1 MKKALKIV
9 GIIIALLLVIMISIP
24 LLFSGKIESLAKT
37 EANKML
43 NGEFDFSS
51 LDISLFKNFPKAS
64 LTLNNFWIK
73 GADEFS
79 NDTIAKGKELTAT
92 INLFSL
98 FGDNYKIDR
107 VILKEATLKA
117 VIAENDKVNWD
128 ILKETDQAPSQETS
142 SEESGD
148 FSLELNQ
155 FTLDDLTILFDNR
168 KDKELMSINHLQL
181 NLKGDLSSDHTTLNI
196 SAETPSIS
204 YNVNGL
210 ALVNSIS
217 LKTKI
222 NLDADLKN
230 NKFTFNK
237 NEIQL
242 NAIKASL
249 DGWVALQDDDA
260 IEMDLNLNTDK
271 IDFKQILSL
280 IPALYT
286 NDFKGLKTE
295 GQATL
300 AAYAKGTYKGENL
313 PNFNLKLDVKDASF
327 RYPALPTAVEQ
338 INVFA
343 EIDNPGGSADA
354 TTIVINPLGLS
365 IAGNPFKVTANV
377 TNPISDP
384 AFKMTANGILD
395 LGRIKDVYPLEDMEL
410 NGVINANLSVAGKS
424 SDIEKERYEQIN
436 ASGTV
441 KLSDMV
447 LNTSTL
453 KDLKINQSLLTFS
466 PENLKLSETKVEFGK
481 NDLTIDSQLQ
491 NYIGYFMHGSTIKGS
506 LNVSSNYLNLDDF
519 GMSDETDEQ
528 AEQTDS
534 VTTTILIPKNIDFNM
549 NANFK
554 EVLLAKM
561 KFENINGRITLKD
574 GKADMTN
581 LSMNTMGG
589 EIIMNGFY
597 STQQPEHTLLNAN
610 LIMNSLVFSQVY
622 RDLDM
627 VQSLAPIF
635 NSLEGTF
642 SGAMQIKT
650 ELNENLEPV
659 YPSLQAA
666 GNLKT
671 KDISLENVKA
681 LQGLAKAVKKE
692 DLVNKPLKD
701 LELNFTI
708 KDGRLETKPFV
719 FNLGD
724 YEMTLSGT
732 TGLDQTI
739 DYSGKLK
746 LPSSVAKIDGLN
758 TVGILIGGTFND
770 PTFKLDT
777 KSMIESGGK
786 ALESA
791 AKDFISKELFK
802 NKKDSTATDNKDG
815 DKDFKEDVKE
825 EVGNKIKD
833 LFKKKKNK

>member
-1 MKKALKIV
+1 MKKVLKIV
-9 GIIIALLLVIMISIP
+9 GVIIALLLVIMISIP
-24 LLFSGKIESLAKT
+24 LLFGGKIESIAKQ

-64 LTLNNFWIK
+64 LTVNNFWVK
-73 GADEFS
+73 GVDDFS
-79 NDTIAKGKELTAT
+79 NDTIVKAKELTAT
-92 INLFSL
+92 IDIFSL
-98 FGDNYKIDR
+98 FGDSYEIDR

-128 ILKETDQAPSQETS
+128 ILKESEVTTETS
-142 SEESGD
+142 VATEEGGD
-148 FSLELNQ
+148 FALKLNQ
-155 FTLDDLTILFDNR
+155 LTLDDLTILFDNR

-181 NLKGDLSSDHTTLNI
+181 NLKGDLSSEHTTLNI
-196 SAETPSIS
+196 TAESPAIS

-210 ALVNSIS
+210 ALVNNIS
-217 LKTKI
+217 VKTKI

-230 NKFTFNK
+230 NKFTLNQ

-242 NAIKASL
+242 NAIKSSL
-249 DGWVALQDDDA
+249 DGWVALKEDDA
-260 IEMDLNLNTDK
+260 IDMDLSINTDK

-300 AAYAKGTYKGENL
+300 NAYAKGTFKGDNL
-313 PNFNLKLDVKDASF
+313 PAFNVKLDIKDASF
-327 RYPALPTAVEQ
+327 RYPSLPTGVEQ

-343 EIDNPGGSADA
+343 EVNNPGGTADA
-354 TTIVINPLGLS
+354 TKIIINPLALS
-365 IAGNPFKVTANV
+365 IAGNPFKVTAEV
-377 TNPISDP
+377 VHPISDP
-384 AFKMTANGILD
+384 VFKMTANGILD
-395 LGRIKDVYPLEDMEL
+395 LGKIKDVYPLEDMEL
-410 NGVINANLSVAGKS
+410 NGTINANLSVAGKS
-424 SDIEKERYEQIN
+424 SDIEKEFYEKIN

-441 KLSDMV
+441 KLTDMV
-447 LNTSTL
+447 VNTSSL
-453 KDLKINQSLLTFS
+453 KNLKINQSLLTFT
-466 PENLKLSETKVEFGK
+466 PAYLKLSETKVEFGK
-481 NDLTIDSQLQ
+481 NDLTVDSQLQ
-491 NYIGYFMHGSTIKGS
+491 NYIGYFLHGSTIKGS

-519 GMSDETDEQ
+519 GMTQEDTATVEE
-528 AEQTDS
+528 TDS
-534 VTTTILIPKNIDFNM
+534 VTTAIEIPKNIDFNM

-554 EVLLAKM
+554 EVVLAKM
-561 KFENINGRITLKD
+561 KFENINGRIALKN

-589 EIIMNGFY
+589 EIVMNGFY
-597 STQQPEHTLLNAN
+597 STQQPKHSLLNAN
-610 LIMNSLVFSQVY
+610 LIMNNLVFAQVY

-650 ELNENLEPV
+650 ELNESLEPV

-671 KDISLENVKA
+671 KNISLENVKA
-681 LQGLAKAVKKE
+681 LQDLAKAVKKE

-708 KDGRLETKPFV
+708 KDGRLETKPFE

-724 YEMTLSGT
+724 YLMTLSGT

-746 LPSSVAKIDGLN
+746 LPNSVAKIDGLN
-758 TVGILIGGTFND
+758 TVGILIGGTFNA

-791 AKDFISKELFK
+791 AKDFISKELLK
-802 NKKDSTATDNKDG
+802 NKKDTTATG
-815 DKDFKEDVKE
+815 DKESERDFKEDVKE